1 MHDIFLGTSK
11 NTTAA
16 DVIDE
21 KLVNDLVYLANE
33 AETPQNNSTESS
45 YEPTNS
51 QGMIY

>member
-21 KLVNDLVYLANE
+21 ELVNDLVYLVHHMNQL
-33 AETPQNNSTESS
+33 TVKV
-45 YEPTNS
+45 
-51 QGMIY
+51 